1 MSQTPTAHA
10 ATPSLDLDRIRAAF
24 PALARVHR
32 GHPVAYFDGPG
43 GTQVPDVVVQA
54 MADYLHHRN
63 ANTHWRYPTS
73 EETDAALAAARSTV
87 ADLLHCNADEVSF
100 GANMST
106 ITFHLGRALAR
117 QWGPG
122 DEIVITELDHH
133 ANQDTWRAAAADR
146 GLTVRA
152 VKFDQARLE
161 LDWDDFARQVT
172 PQTKLVAIGAAS
184 NAVGT
189 INDVTRAVALAR
201 SVGALTFVDGV
212 HFVPHASTDVQA
224 LGCDFLAC
232 SSYKFYGPH
241 LGILYGRRALVDAL
255 DVPKLQP
262 APDYS
267 PERLETGTQNH
278 EGIVAAAAAVDFL
291 AGIGGFAAGGPSGDR
306 RGALDRAFAALHQ
319 RGDVLLARLWNGLG
333 GIDGVRLYGRLP
345 GQARTPTVAFTVAGR
360 DAGDVAAHLAARGV
374 FVSHGDFYAST
385 VVARLKPGPGG
396 LVRAG
401 CACYTTEDEVDR
413 LVDGVRSLGP
423 A

>member
-1 MSQTPTAHA
+1 MSQT
-10 ATPSLDLDRIRAAF
+10 ATSHTSTDAPLHIDRIRAAF
-24 PALARVHR
+24 PALERVH
-32 GHPVAYFDGPG
+32 GGEPVAYFDGPG
-43 GTQVPDVVVQA
+43 GTQVPEVVVEA
-54 MADYLHHRN
+54 LADYLRHHN

-73 EETDAALAAARSTV
+73 VETDAALAAARATV
-87 ADLLHCNADEVSF
+87 ADLLHCGADEVSF

-133 ANQDTWRAAAADR
+133 ANQDTWRAAAVDR
-146 GLTVRA
+146 GLTIRA

-189 INDVTRAVALAR
+189 INDVARAVGLAK
-201 SVGALTFVDGV
+201 SVGALTFVDAV
-212 HFVPHASTDVQA
+212 HFVPHALTDVQA

-232 SSYKFYGPH
+232 SAYKFYGPH
-241 LGILYGRRALVDAL
+241 LGILYGRRDLVDAL

-278 EGIVAAAAAVDFL
+278 EGIVAAAAAVEFL
-291 AGIGGFAAGGPSGDR
+291 AAIGGAPASGAAGR
-306 RGALDRAFAALHQ
+306 RGALEQAFAGLHA
-319 RGDVLLARLWNGLG
+319 RGEALLARLWHGLG
-333 GIDGVRLYGRLP
+333 GIDGVRLYGRPP
-345 GQARTPTVAFTVAGR
+345 GQPRTPTVAFTVAGR

-385 VVARLKPGPGG
+385 VVARLQPGPGG

-401 CACYTTEDEVDR
+401 CACYTSESEVDR
-413 LVDGVRSLGP
+413 LIEGVRVLGP

>member
-1 MSQTPTAHA
+1 M
-10 ATPSLDLDRIRAAF
+10 RRW
-24 PALARVHR
+24 RRR
-32 GHPVAYFDGPG
+32 GA
-43 GTQVPDVVVQA
+43 
-54 MADYLHHRN
+54 
-63 ANTHWRYPTS
+63 
-73 EETDAALAAARSTV
+73 TV
-87 ADLLHCNADEVSF
+87 ADLLHCGADEVSF

-161 LDWDDFARQVT
+161 LDWDDFARQIT

-189 INDVTRAVALAR
+189 INDVARAVALAK
-201 SVGALTFVDGV
+201 SVGALTFVDAV

-232 SSYKFYGPH
+232 SAYKFYGPH
-241 LGILYGRRALVDAL
+241 LGILYGRRELVDAL
-255 DVPKLQP
+255 DAPKLQP

-291 AGIGGFAAGGPSGDR
+291 AGIGGFAAGGAPGDR
-306 RGALDRAFAALHQ
+306 RAALERAFAALHG
-319 RGDVLLARLWNGLG
+319 RGDALLARLWNGLG

-345 GQARTPTVAFTVAGR
+345 GAAADADGGLHRRRPRRRRRRRAPGGARR
-360 DAGDVAAHLAARGV
+360 LR
-374 FVSHGDFYAST
+374 
-385 VVARLKPGPGG
+385 VARRFL
-396 LVRAG
+396 R
-401 CACYTTEDEVDR
+401 
-413 LVDGVRSLGP
+413 VDGGGP
-423 A
+423 AEARARAAWSAPAAPATRPRARSIG

>member
-1 MSQTPTAHA
+1 MTTTHPTSSPG
-10 ATPSLDLDRIRAAF
+10 TDLDLPRLRGAF
-24 PALARVHR
+24 SALARVHG

-43 GTQVPDVVVQA
+43 GTQVPEVVVEA
-54 MADYLHHRN
+54 LADYLRYRN

-73 EETDAALAAARSTV
+73 QETDAALAAARAAV
-87 ADLLHCNADEVSF
+87 ADLLHCGADEVSF

-106 ITFHLGRALAR
+106 IAFHLGRALAR

-122 DEIVITELDHH
+122 DEIVITDLDHH

-146 GLTVRA
+146 GLTVKA
-152 VKFDQARLE
+152 VRFDPTRLE
-161 LDWDDFARQVT
+161 LDWDHFAAQVT

-189 INDVTRAVALAR
+189 INDVARAVALAR
-201 SVGALTFVDGV
+201 SVGALTFVDAV
-212 HFVPHASTDVQA
+212 HYVPHVLTDVEA

-241 LGILYGRRALVDAL
+241 LGILYGRRAIVDAL
-255 DVPKLQP
+255 DVPKLLP

-291 AGIGGFAAGGPSGDR
+291 AALGGSPSGGPPSGR
-306 RGALDRAFAALHQ
+306 RAALERAFAMLQ
-319 RGDVLLARLWNGLG
+319 VRGDLLLARLWHGLG
-333 GIDGVRLYGRLP
+333 GIAGVRLYGRPP
-345 GQARTPTVAFTVAGR
+345 GELRTPTVAFTVAGH
-360 DAGDVAAHLAARGV
+360 DAGDVAAALAARGV

-385 VVARLKPGPGG
+385 VVARLDPGPGG

-401 CACYTTEDEVDR
+401 CACYTTESDVDR
-413 LVDGVRSLGP
+413 LIEGVASLGP